1 MLPGPTVQVA
11 HEQEAPMRR
20 TTAISML
27 VLALSVAAIG
37 ACDDDRGDPDPTT
50 TVSTATSST
59 STTDGADADP
69 ALTAHLLEPADLPSG
84 FTESDTVDDTI
95 TAFCAGEDAAGGLQA
110 SARAAR
116 GFTRSGGG
124 ASVIQLAFR
133 FRDDGAATFVAQAAA
148 ILERCDGVPDA
159 TGLAFE
165 YEPLPP
171 EVESPVAGAGDTH
184 TGRYGVNVGS
194 GSLTI
199 ELVVLQ
205 QGDIG
210 QLVAVLGV
218 DLPRA
223 ELDALA
229 TAAFTAMAGRG

>member
-1 MLPGPTVQVA
+1 MLPGPTVQDA
-11 HEQEAPMRR
+11 QDQEAPMRR
-20 TTAISML
+20 TTTISML
-27 VLALSVAAIG
+27 VLALAVAAIG
-37 ACDDDRGDPDPTT
+37 ACDDGGGDADTT
-50 TVSTATSST
+50 TTERTAASST
-59 STTDGADADP
+59 STTDGTDIDP
-69 ALTAHLLEPADLPSG
+69 ELAARLLEPADLPAG
-84 FTESDTVDDTI
+84 FTPSDTVDDTI

-116 GFTRSGGG
+116 GFTRAGGG

-133 FRDDGAATFVAQAAA
+133 FRDDGAAAFVAQAAA
-148 ILERCDGVPDA
+148 ILDRCDSVPDA

-165 YEPLPP
+165 YEPLTP
-171 EVESPVAGAGDTH
+171 EVDAPVAGASDAH

-194 GSLTI
+194 GSLAI

-229 TAAFTAMAGRG
+229 IAAFSAMAERS

>member
-1 MLPGPTVQVA
+1 MLPGPTVQDA
-11 HEQEAPMRR
+11 DEQEAPMRR

-27 VLALSVAAIG
+27 VLALVSAATG
-37 ACDDDRGDPDPTT
+37 ACDDDRGGTDPTT
-50 TVSTATSST
+50 TAST
-59 STTDGADADP
+59 SAASTTTTDGADADP
-69 ALTAHLLEPADLPSG
+69 DLAAHLLDPADLPSG
-84 FTESDTVDDTI
+84 FTASDAVDDTI

-110 SARAAR
+110 SARVAR

-133 FRDDGAATFVAQAAA
+133 FRADGAATFVAQAAA
-148 ILERCDGVPDA
+148 ILEHCSGVPDA

-165 YEPLPP
+165 YQPLTP
-171 EVESPVAGAGDTH
+171 EVEAPVAAASETH
-184 TGRYGVNVGS
+184 AGRYGVNVGS

-229 TAAFTAMAGRG
+229 TTAFSAVAARS

>member
-1 MLPGPTVQVA
+1 
-11 HEQEAPMRR
+11 MRR

-27 VLALSVAAIG
+27 VLALVVTATG
-37 ACDDDRGDPDPTT
+37 ACDDGRGDADPTT
-50 TVSTATSST
+50 TASTAAR
-59 STTDGADADP
+59 STTATDATDADP
-69 ALTAHLLEPADLPSG
+69 DLAARLLEPADLPSG
-84 FTESDTVDDTI
+84 FTASDAVEDTI

-110 SARAAR
+110 SARVAR
-116 GFTRSGGG
+116 GFTSAGGG
-124 ASVIQLAFR
+124 TSVIQLAFR
-133 FRDDGAATFVAQAAA
+133 FRADGAATFVAQAEA
-148 ILERCDGVPDA
+148 ILERCSGVPDA

-171 EVESPVAGAGDTH
+171 EVDAPVAAASEAH

-199 ELVVLQ
+199 ELVVMQ

-223 ELDALA
+223 DLDALA
-229 TAAFTAMAGRG
+229 ITAFTAAVARS

>member
-1 MLPGPTVQVA
+1 
-11 HEQEAPMRR
+11 MRR

-27 VLALSVAAIG
+27 ALALVVAATA
-37 ACDDDRGDPDPTT
+37 ACDDGRGDADTT
-50 TVSTATSST
+50 TTASTATSST
-59 STTDGADADP
+59 STTDGANADP
-69 ALTAHLLEPADLPSG
+69 ALAAHLLETADLPEG
-84 FTESDTVDDTI
+84 FTQSDTVDDTI

-116 GFTRSGGG
+116 GFTRAGGG

-133 FRDDGAATFVAQAAA
+133 FRDDGAAAFVAQAAA
-148 ILERCDGVPDA
+148 ILDRCDGVPDA

-165 YEPLPP
+165 YEPLTA
-171 EVESPVAGAGDTH
+171 EVDAPVAGASDAH
-184 TGRYGVNVGS
+184 TGRFGVNVGS
-194 GSLTI
+194 GSLAI
-199 ELVVLQ
+199 EVVVLQ

-229 TAAFTAMAGRG
+229 AAAFTAMAGRG

>member
-1 MLPGPTVQVA
+1 
-11 HEQEAPMRR
+11 MRR
-20 TTAISML
+20 TTAISI
-27 VLALSVAAIG
+27 LALALVVAATA
-37 ACDDDRGDPDPTT
+37 ACGGDGGDPAPTT
-50 TVSTATSST
+50 TSST
-59 STTDGADADP
+59 TAPTTETTTTLGGADADP
-69 ALTAHLLEPADLPSG
+69 DLAARLLEPADLPSG
-84 FTESDTVDDTI
+84 FSASDAVDDTI

-110 SARAAR
+110 SARVAR
-116 GFTRSGGG
+116 GFTRSSGG

-133 FRDDGAATFVAQAAA
+133 FRDDGAAAFVAQAEA
-148 ILERCDGVPDA
+148 ILERCDSVPDV

-165 YEPLPP
+165 YEPLTP
-171 EVESPVAGAGDTH
+171 EVEAPLEGASDALA
-184 TGRYGVNVGS
+184 GRYGVNVGS

-199 ELVVLQ
+199 DLVVLQ

-229 TAAFTAMAGRG
+229 TAAFTAVASSS

>member
-1 MLPGPTVQVA
+1 
-11 HEQEAPMRR
+11 MRR
-20 TTAISML
+20 PTAISML
-27 VLALSVAAIG
+27 VLALAVATTA
-37 ACDDDRGDPDPTT
+37 ACDDGRGGGDD
-50 TVSTATSST
+50 AAAT
-59 STTDGADADP
+59 STTEAPSTTTTDAAATDP
-69 ALTAHLLEPADLPSG
+69 ELAAHLLEPADLPSG
-84 FTESDTVDDTI
+84 FTASDAVDDTI

-116 GFTRSGGG
+116 GFTRSAGG

-133 FRDDGAATFVAQAAA
+133 FRDDGAAAFVAQAAA

-165 YEPLPP
+165 YEPLSP
-171 EVESPVAGAGDTH
+171 EVEAPVAAASDAH

-199 ELVVLQ
+199 ELAVLQ
-205 QGDIG
+205 RGDIG

-223 ELDALA
+223 DLDALA
-229 TAAFTAMAGRG
+229 TAAFTAIAARS